1 MLKQNLCLFFL
12 CVYLIWQ
19 EVNAKAELES
29 LRKFSISFYTKDP
42 VKSKLIKNT
51 IKKQREE
58 EQKLKETQHKK
69 QEELE
74 NKRRKIILEHLL
86 KRVTGS
92 GAVLKDF
99 FSRF

>member
-1 MLKQNLCLFFL
+1 MLKQNFWFFL
-12 CVYLIWQ
+12 CLLLIWQ
-19 EVNAKAELES
+19 EVNAKAQLGS
-29 LRKFSISFYTKDP
+29 LRKFSISFYTKSP
-42 VKSKLIKNT
+42 VKSNIMNNM

-58 EQKLKETQHKK
+58 EQKLKEAQRNK

-74 NKRRKIILEHLL
+74 NKRRKIIEDYLL
-86 KRVTGS
+86 KRMAGN